1 MKKTRIF
8 TLCLVMILTL
18 SFWSCEKD
26 TGSLEQDQKI
36 SATVAGNNLSASA
49 AGNNYYGGT
58 VIIQNSAFDPSE
70 LYVRETAT
78 VVWSNKDN
86 TIHTVT
92 ADNGAFDSGD
102 IQPGGTFNHKFNTRG
117 DYAYHCRYHPEMA
130 GVVKAVVI
138 IK

>member
-1 MKKTRIF
+1 MKKTGIF
-8 TLCLVMILTL
+8 TLCLGMILTF
-18 SFWSCEKD
+18 SFLGCNKD
-26 TGSLEQDQKI
+26 VSGIEQDQKI
-36 SATVAGNNLSASA
+36 SATAT
-49 AGNNYYGGT
+49 GNNYYGGT

-78 VVWSNKDN
+78 VVWSNKDK
-86 TIHTVT
+86 TIHTIT

-102 IQPGGTFNHKFNTRG
+102 IQPGGNFSYTFKTRG
-117 DYAYHCRYHPEMA
+117 DYSYHCKYHPEMV

>member
-1 MKKTRIF
+1 MKKTKFF
-8 TLCLVMILTL
+8 TLCLGMILTF
-18 SFWSCEKD
+18 SFWGCNKD
-26 TGSLEQDQKI
+26 VSDIEQDQKI
-36 SATVAGNNLSASA
+36 SATATGNT
-49 AGNNYYGGT
+49 YYGGT

-78 VVWSNKDN
+78 VIWSNKDK

-92 ADNGAFDSGD
+92 SDNGAFDSGD
-102 IQPGGTFNHKFNTRG
+102 IQPGGNFSYTFNTRG
-117 DYAYHCRYHPEMA
+117 DYSYHCKYHPEMV